1 MDQVHRLPSIYL
13 LGKLFAQGIDA
24 GLNYGLEPPDRRF
37 GEKAT
42 EGTASSAMERMAHS
56 PKSHIRTA
64 KHTRGPRP
72 FLYVLGN
79 VRIELVYEI

>member
-13 LGKLFAQGIDA
+13 LGKLFAQDIDA
-24 GLNYGLEPPDRRF
+24 GLNYGLEPPDIPF

-42 EGTASSAMERMAHS
+42 KGTASSAMERMADS
-56 PKSHIRTA
+56 SKSHIRTA

-72 FLYVLGN
+72 FLYIFGD